1 MSSIL
6 KVDEIQDTS
15 GNNIIN
21 ENANT
26 VTIGKAGDTVNVV
39 GTLQSNGT
47 AVPTVSGGLVSQQV
61 FTSSGTWTK
70 PSGINLVKVYV
81 TGGGAGGGWSGNTAN
96 YSGGG
101 GGAGGTAI
109 EIIDVSS
116 VSSVAVTVSGTAAGG
131 NSVDFPQGGGTSS
144 FGSYCSASGGTRGNY
159 GGGLASEA
167 TGGVGSNG
175 DINLK
180 GGDGQGGSEVNAYNT
195 AGKGG
200 DSFWSGGGC
209 GDFNNNGLPGT
220 NGSGGGGGQNATAA
234 RDGGQGGAGIVVV
247 EEYK

>member
-1 MSSIL
+1 MTAIL

-15 GNNIIN
+15 GNLIIK
-21 ENANT
+21 EDSNT

-39 GTLQSNGT
+39 GTLNNNGS
-47 AVPTVSGGLVSQQV
+47 AVGGGLVSQQV

-70 PSGINLVKVYV
+70 PAGINLVKVYV
-81 TGGGAGGGWSGNTAN
+81 TGGGAGGGWSGNTAG

-116 VSSVAVTVSGTAAGG
+116 VSSVTVTVSGTANGG
-131 NSVDFPQGGGTSS
+131 TQQNYPDGGGTSS

-159 GGGLASEA
+159 GGGLSAQA
-167 TGGVGSNG
+167 TGGVGSGG

-180 GGDGQGGSEVNAYNT
+180 GGDGQGGSEVTANST
-195 AGKGG
+195 AGIGG

-209 GDFNNNGLPGT
+209 GDHNANGLPGT
-220 NGSGGGGGQNATAA
+220 NGSGGGGGQYGSAA
-234 RDGGQGGAGIVVV
+234 KDGGQGGAGIVVV